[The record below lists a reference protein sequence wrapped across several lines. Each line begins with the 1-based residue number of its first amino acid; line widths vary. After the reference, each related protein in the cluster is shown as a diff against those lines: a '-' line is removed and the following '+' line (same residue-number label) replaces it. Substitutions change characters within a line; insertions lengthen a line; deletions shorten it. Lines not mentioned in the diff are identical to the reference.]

1 MTTKSC
7 WVLLVGADGNALA
20 AGAKRIK
27 KELEIVDD
35 LRDAVQDAY
44 KQYVLA
50 QVSAGRLIV
59 YAPEDGERQQPLEP
73 DAQIPNNS
81 SAKKPIIVEA
91 PSGTYSVVG
100 LLCLCSLS
108 FSFSFMCNADVH

>member
-1 MTTKSC
+1 MATKSC
-7 WVLLVGADGNALA
+7 WVRIMGQDGKWLVPRAE
-20 AGAKRIK
+20 KIK
-27 KELEIVDD
+27 PCPDD
-35 LRDAVQDAY
+35 VSDLCRDVQDAY
-44 KQYVLA
+44 KQDVLA
-50 QVSAGRLIV
+50 NVSAGRLIV

-91 PSGTYSVVG
+91 PSGTNSVVG

>member
-1 MTTKSC
+1 MATKSC
-7 WVLLVGADGNALA
+7 WVLLVGADGKALA

-35 LRDAVQDAY
+35 LRDAVREAY
-44 KQYVLA
+44 APSVLA
-50 QVSAGRLIV
+50 KFSAGDLVV
-59 YAPEDGERQQPLEP
+59 YAPKEDGKDLLPLDP
-73 DAQIPNNS
+73 GADIPHS
-81 SAKKPIIVEA
+81 ESGKPIIVQA
-91 PSGTYSVVG
+91 PSGTQRVG

>member
-1 MTTKSC
+1 MASC
-7 WVLLVGADGNALA
+7 WVRVMGQDGKWLVPRAE
-20 AGAKRIK
+20 KIK
-27 KELEIVDD
+27 PCPEDVSDLCRDVKQAFVNTLKEID
-35 LRDAVQDAY
+35 
-44 KQYVLA
+44 
-50 QVSAGRLIV
+50 AGRLIV

>member
-1 MTTKSC
+1 MATKSC
-7 WVLLVGADGNALA
+7 WVLLVGADGKALA

-44 KQYVLA
+44 KQDVLA

-59 YAPEDGERQQPLEP
+59 YAPEDGERKTQLRP
-73 DAQIPNNS
+73 
-81 SAKKPIIVEA
+81 SAPVPADSRDDRPIIVVA
-91 PSGTYSVVG
+91 PSGT
-100 LLCLCSLS
+100 
-108 FSFSFMCNADVH
+108 

>member
-1 MTTKSC
+1 MASC
-7 WVLLVGADGNALA
+7 WVRVMGQDGKWLVPSAE
-20 AGAKRIK
+20 KIK
-27 KELEIVDD
+27 PCPEDVSD
-35 LRDAVQDAY
+35 LRHAVQDAY
-44 KQYVLA
+44 KQDVLA
-50 QVSAGRLIV
+50 HVSAGRLIV

-100 LLCLCSLS
+100 LLCLFSLS